1 LHDLGNP
8 LVLIFSQENRM
19 SPLGVFFKTLSR
31 TSALFLG
38 AAIIFLQSPF
48 HPAAP
53 RSLAT
58 SEISAPRPQH
68 TIDELSSHLSAS
80 DPAVRAR
87 AACDLRDRGDNAAAA
102 IDALVA
108 LLPDASPLER
118 SVCRQNWW
126 RWNPDNPTT
135 PGEQAAS
142 ALVAIGS
149 RSFDPLIKTLRHN
162 SWFARKNAAWALGA
176 LDDVRAVD
184 ALVPVM
190 KDSEGAVREQ
200 VAWALGALDDRA
212 AVPAVVDAL
221 KDASPRVRRQAAW
234 AAGALDDYRAVDGL
248 IAALRDADR
257 NVREQ
262 AAWALGSIG
271 DGRAVHA
278 LLPLLKD
285 PEPPVR
291 RQAAWAI
298 GVLSK

>member
-1 LHDLGNP
+1 
-8 LVLIFSQENRM
+8 M
-19 SPLGVFFKTLSR
+19 SPLAVFFRTLSR

-38 AAIIFLQSPF
+38 ASVIFMHSPF
-48 HPAAP
+48 HPSPP
-53 RSLAT
+53 RSFAT

-68 TIDELSSHLSAS
+68 TVEELSTHLAAS

-102 IDALVA
+102 IDALIA

-126 RWNPDNPTT
+126 RWDPDNPTT

-149 RSFDPLIKTLRHN
+149 RAFEPLVKALGHN
-162 SWFARKNAAWALGA
+162 AWFARRNAAWALGA
-176 LDDVRAVD
+176 LDDIRAVD
-184 ALVPVM
+184 ALVPMM
-190 KDSEGAVREQ
+190 KDPEASVRER

-212 AVPAVVDAL
+212 AVSAVVNGL
-221 KDASPRVRRQAAW
+221 KDANPGVRRQSAW
-234 AAGALDDYRAVDGL
+234 AAGALDDHRAVDGL
-248 IAALRDADR
+248 VVAIRDKDR
-257 NVREQ
+257 TVREQ
-262 AAWALGSIG
+262 AAWALGAIG
-271 DGRAVHA
+271 DSRAVNP

-285 PEPPVR
+285 PEPAVR

>member
-1 LHDLGNP
+1 
-8 LVLIFSQENRM
+8 M
-19 SPLGVFFKTLSR
+19 SPLAVFFRTASR
-31 TSALFLG
+31 TSALFIGVALV
-38 AAIIFLQSPF
+38 FLHSPF
-48 HPAAP
+48 FPSTP
-53 RSLAT
+53 RSFAT

-68 TIDELSSHLSAS
+68 TVDELSTHLTAS

-102 IDALVA
+102 IDALIA

-149 RSFDPLIKTLRHN
+149 RAFNPLVGALRHN
-162 SWFARKNAAWALGA
+162 AWIARRNAAWALGA
-176 LDDVRAVD
+176 LDDSRAVD
-184 ALVPVM
+184 ALVPLM
-190 KDSEGAVREQ
+190 KDSEAAVREQ
-200 VAWALGALDDRA
+200 VAWALGALDDRSA
-212 AVPAVVDAL
+212 LPAVVGGL
-221 KDASPRVRRQAAW
+221 KDGDPRVRRQAAW
-234 AAGALDDYRAVDGL
+234 AAGALDDRRAVDGL
-248 IAALRDADR
+248 MAVLRDQDR
-257 NVREQ
+257 TVREQ
-262 AAWALGSIG
+262 AAWALGAIG
-271 DGRAVHA
+271 DSRAVNA

-298 GVLSK
+298 GALSK